1 MGRYKEHSVGF
12 GGAGSHITIFG
23 MPDYA
28 GDIDNLIA
36 SGRTAGKVKACGEII
51 EVSPRFF

>member
-1 MGRYKEHSVGF
+1 MGRYKEHSIGF
-12 GGAGSHITIFG
+12 GGAGSDFTIFG

-36 SGRTAGKVKACGEII
+36 SGRTAGKVRP
-51 EVSPRFF
+51 S

>member
-1 MGRYKEHSVGF
+1 MGRYKEHSIGF

-36 SGRTAGKVKACGEII
+36 SGRTAGKVKKPA
-51 EVSPRFF
+51 SLRAFSASL